1 MFTLPRYFIP
11 PYIVARARGLRV
23 FSLSLVRITST
34 ARMHA
39 RKSHLLA
46 STLLLSLLDTVGAF
60 QCCQN
65 LRFGYTLWRAP
76 FTTVAMADSSDEARE
91 EIRAMRVKQIKA
103 ELEALS
109 VPHADVLEKE
119 DLVQRLMDARQVDR
133 SEDGQGEDG
142 ADSSAKPPSMGETM
156 RQADIL
162 MADAEGPEVMAA
174 LQKDP
179 RLMKAVMDI
188 SMNGD
193 ASKYADDAEVMALMR
208 KLEGI
213 TKRGMAS
220 SQEYNPFPDNA

>member
-1 MFTLPRYFIP
+1 
-11 PYIVARARGLRV
+11 
-23 FSLSLVRITST
+23 
-34 ARMHA
+34 
-39 RKSHLLA
+39 
-46 STLLLSLLDTVGAF
+46 
-60 QCCQN
+60 
-65 LRFGYTLWRAP
+65 
-76 FTTVAMADSSDEARE
+76 
-91 EIRAMRVKQIKA
+91 MRVKQIKA

>member
-1 MFTLPRYFIP
+1 
-11 PYIVARARGLRV
+11 
-23 FSLSLVRITST
+23 
-34 ARMHA
+34 
-39 RKSHLLA
+39 
-46 STLLLSLLDTVGAF
+46 
-60 QCCQN
+60 
-65 LRFGYTLWRAP
+65 
-76 FTTVAMADSSDEARE
+76 MADSSDEARE

-133 SEDGQGEDG
+133 SEEGSAQGEDGQGEDG

>member
-1 MFTLPRYFIP
+1 M
-11 PYIVARARGLRV
+11 
-23 FSLSLVRITST
+23 
-34 ARMHA
+34 
-39 RKSHLLA
+39 
-46 STLLLSLLDTVGAF
+46 
-60 QCCQN
+60 
-65 LRFGYTLWRAP
+65 
-76 FTTVAMADSSDEARE
+76 TTVAMADGNDEARE

-133 SEDGQGEDG
+133 REEGSAQGK
-142 ADSSAKPPSMGETM
+142 DSAESAKPPSMGETM

-179 RLMKAVMDI
+179 HLMKAVMDI

-193 ASKYADDAEVMALMR
+193 ASKYADDPEVMALMR
-208 KLEGI
+208 KLEAI

-220 SQEYNPFPDNA
+220 QQEYKPFPDNA